1 MEAAAKPTKLDQKEE
16 ELLKKRRRVIEES
29 LDEEAVNDEDLPS
42 KRLKRA
48 PSDLDDSDE

>member
-1 MEAAAKPTKLDQKEE
+1 MESAAKPTKIDPKDE

-29 LDEEAVNDEDLPS
+29 QDEEGIEDEDLPT
-42 KRLKRA
+42 KRPKRA